1 MIDRYPRYPQ
11 STEQGCPGVKKTLA
25 EATEG
30 DGTMKLP
37 SAPPS
42 LAKSTPGI
50 TLTDSA
56 TSSLRRVCVGISLE
70 FPPGKNHHSSYPFG
84 LHNTRALPWDYH
96 SVSNK
101 FFLQSTR
108 CTGWIGITK
117 ETHQECEACR
127 ACKDIRSDDDFN
139 AVMDRIQHGVHPNS
153 TLDYQ
158 PIGGLME
165 LVRRKMDQIE
175 QMRLTKLN
183 DNRKLETHAASLADH
198 KQWILAI
205 ASGRVER
212 VSALVQAGL
221 KRKVGVKGLISQY
234 ERAAVKLYK
243 PKGYTNEDI
252 MRSIVML
259 RLGGSRIAEFA
270 HRSTFLPSPT
280 TARRNAVLSPLK
292 VSVGKPTVLDAE
304 ENILASLGPL
314 EDLDGGSACKI
325 KHQVFVLDELAI
337 EKRPRW
343 DDRTNMLLGA
353 CREHGNK
360 VPLEFISEKELDIF
374 CDALDNGDIHAACEV
389 CIIHDF

>member
-1 MIDRYPRYPQ
+1 M
-11 STEQGCPGVKKTLA
+11 E
-25 EATEG
+25 
-30 DGTMKLP
+30 
-37 SAPPS
+37 
-42 LAKSTPGI
+42 
-50 TLTDSA
+50 LT
-56 TSSLRRVCVGISLE
+56 
-70 FPPGKNHHSSYPFG
+70 N
-84 LHNTRALPWDYH
+84 
-96 SVSNK
+96 
-101 FFLQSTR
+101 
-108 CTGWIGITK
+108 
-117 ETHQECEACR
+117 ETHQEGEACR
-127 ACKDIRSDDDFN
+127 ACKDIQSDDNFN
-139 AVMDRIQHGVHPNS
+139 TMMDRIQHGVHPNS

-158 PIGGLME
+158 PIGGLIE
-165 LVRRKMDQIE
+165 LVRRKTDQIE
-175 QMRLTKLN
+175 QMHLTKLN

-280 TARRNAVLSPLK
+280 TARRNAVISPLK
-292 VSVGKPTVLDAE
+292 VSVGRPTVLDAE
-304 ENILASLGPL
+304 ENILTSLGPL
-314 EDLDGGSACKI
+314 EDVDAGTAASGCKI

-343 DDRTNMLLGA
+343 DDQTNMFLGA
-353 CREHGNK
+353 CREHGDK

-374 CDALDNGDIHAACEV
+374 CDALDSGDIHAACEV
-389 CIIHDF
+389 CTMYSS